1 MMDSTDT
8 KITYTEVQKRA
19 ARDAQDRAPDMPKE
33 NTVEAWEAFMADVEE
48 MDIGEISFECA
59 EWDWVIYYHRAME
72 LCLSVPTSVLCQSE
86 AEYYDCGGHELERD
100 SFGLYEIASRV
111 AFYIVSSEI
120 AEAVDT
126 LKDELI
132 DLAQTQLDNMTGEL
146 I

>member
-1 MMDSTDT
+1 MDSTDT
-8 KITYTEVQKRA
+8 KITYTEIQKRA
-19 ARDAQDRAPDMPKE
+19 ARDAQDRAPNMPTE
-33 NTVEAWEAFMADVEE
+33 NTVEAWEAFMIAVEE

-72 LCLSVPTSVLCQSE
+72 LCLAVPTSVLSE
-86 AEYYDCGGHELERD
+86 AEGQYHDCGGHEIDRD

>member
-1 MMDSTDT
+1 MDSTDT
-8 KITYTEVQKRA
+8 KITYTEIQKRA

-33 NTVEAWEAFMADVEE
+33 NTVEAWEAFMADVED

-72 LCLSVPTSVLCQSE
+72 LCLAVPTSVLCLAE
-86 AEYYDCGGHELERD
+86 AEYYDCGGYEIERD
-100 SFGLYEIASRV
+100 SFGLCEIASRV

-126 LKDELI
+126 LKEELI
-132 DLAQTQLDNMTGEL
+132 DLAQTQLDNMIGEL

>member
-1 MMDSTDT
+1 MDSTDT

-19 ARDAQDRAPDMPKE
+19 ARDAQDRAPNMPTE
-33 NTVEAWEAFMADVEE
+33 NTVEAWESFMVDVEE

-72 LCLSVPTSVLCQSE
+72 LCLAVPTSVLSE
-86 AEYYDCGGHELERD
+86 AEGVYHDCGGHELERD
-100 SFGLYEIASRV
+100 SFGLYHIASSV

-120 AEAVDT
+120 AEAVET
-126 LKDELI
+126 LKEELI
-132 DLAQTQLDNMTGEL
+132 DLAQTQIDNMSGEL